1 MKKIFLSITII
12 LVLFIDANAASQFD
26 KIYDNISPDK
36 VWTIKFNRPY
46 GYTTLNN
53 SIQLTDQNG
62 NKLTPQTSTTSD
74 PNALQILPPS
84 GGYTFGNTYYLTI
97 SRELKSANGKRLIKP
112 YTMKFTIMS
121 GYQLTY
127 EVKIGGLN
135 ILKEIKIS
143 KITLPNAY
151 KYKLDDSSNYYKL
164 DEIASLIVPKDY
176 TTIQFYDS
184 NGNYLGKASIYV
196 KTSNTQTTN
205 ITR

>member
-1 MKKIFLSITII
+1 MKKIFLTIAII
-12 LVLFIDANAASQFD
+12 LLLFIDTNAATQFD
-26 KIYDNISPDK
+26 KMYDNVSPDK

-46 GYTTLNN
+46 GYTSINN
-53 SIQLTDQNG
+53 TIQLTDQNG
-62 NKLTPQTSTTSD
+62 NKLNPQISTTSD

-97 SRELKSANGKRLIKP
+97 SRELKSSNGKRLIKP
-112 YTMKFTIMS
+112 YSIKFTIMS

-127 EVKIGGLN
+127 EVKVGGLN
-135 ILKEIKIS
+135 IIKDIKIN

-151 KYKLDDSSNYYKL
+151 KYKVYESSNYYKL
-164 DEIASLIVPKDY
+164 DETASLIVPNDY

-196 KTSNTQTTN
+196 KTSNTQTIN
-205 ITR
+205 IIK